1 MIQRV
6 AHDIGALIII
16 DEVIAFHLD
25 YHGAQAKFGIEPD
38 YTTFAKIIGGGFPVG
53 AVAGTEAAMAVFSH
67 ERGKPLN
74 PSSGTFTANPVT
86 MSSGL
91 ATMELMTPEIYAAL
105 DALGAHGRMVATQA
119 FQAAGVDGQVTG
131 VGGMFAIHLH
141 ARPITDYRSAYP
153 TGDEAARC
161 KALHLALLEAGF
173 IMSPKLSA
181 FLSTAMTVDDID
193 RFGVALEAVLRIQS

>member
-1 MIQRV
+1 M
-6 AHDIGALIII
+6 A
-16 DEVIAFHLD
+16 
-25 YHGAQAKFGIEPD
+25 PD
-38 YTTFAKIIGGGFPVG
+38 VTIYGKAVGGGFPVG
-53 AVAGTEAAMAVFSH
+53 AVAGTESAMAVFSH

-86 MSSGL
+86 MSAGL
-91 ATMELMTPEIYAAL
+91 ATMELMTPEVYAAL
-105 DALGAHGRMVATQA
+105 DDLGAYARMVATQA

-153 TGDEAARC
+153 TGDEATRG

-173 IMSPKLSA
+173 VMSPKLSA

-193 RFGVALEAVLRIQS
+193 RFGVALESVLQNQS

>member
-1 MIQRV
+1 
-6 AHDIGALIII
+6 
-16 DEVIAFHLD
+16 
-25 YHGAQAKFGIEPD
+25 
-38 YTTFAKIIGGGFPVG
+38 
-53 AVAGTEAAMAVFSH
+53 
-67 ERGKPLN
+67 
-74 PSSGTFTANPVT
+74 
-86 MSSGL
+86 
-91 ATMELMTPEIYAAL
+91 
-105 DALGAHGRMVATQA
+105 
-119 FQAAGVDGQVTG
+119 VDGQVTG